1 MLKSV
6 RRTSFLPDLPPLP
19 PSVLSFDGQFVDT
32 SQEIW
37 RFRSSQDG
45 GKTIALPWARQDK
58 ASCLSPRA
66 QHLLKLYFTD
76 RIACKKARTIEND
89 FRMFLR
95 LQKWTRSR
103 HQPLAE
109 WADLTEGL
117 VRAFLQHGVERTAD
131 KGNDF
136 SRLRT
141 FYRWGV
147 ARQYEDFDPGYLDI
161 LRSITAVG
169 NAKGHSVRFRD
180 AIRGPFSSDELLM
193 IGKAVREGLGT
204 SQDRAIVM
212 LHLELGHNPDAS
224 VRLRNSDLIRY
235 ETSSAVV
242 WQLDVPRVKKRIP
255 RRETKRRPISSAL
268 GSLLDSLQKGG
279 PEESLLHWLP
289 ASHPEGTINAAMQRF
304 ARAANLVSPRT
315 QLRLR
320 MNARRFRF
328 SIATH
333 MAEEGASL
341 FHIAE
346 VLDHSDTQNV
356 RVYVETVSS
365 IADSVAQAT
374 DGALAP
380 LVHRFQGKIVA
391 SDEVPNSPGLSH
403 QAIPAAVPHL
413 GIPHLDVGGIG
424 YCSRDAARD
433 GLCQLLPP
441 VSCYL
446 CPSFAALQ
454 TGPHRQ
460 MLESIDE
467 FLRFHEPHSDRRI
480 LLQLDQV
487 RMAIRQ
493 VIAGIDAPETSG
505 S

>member
-1 MLKSV
+1 MLNVARHVS
-6 RRTSFLPDLPPLP
+6 RLQDLPPLP
-19 PSVLSFDGQFVDT
+19 TSVLSFDGQFVD
-32 SQEIW
+32 SSEAIW
-37 RFRSSQDG
+37 RVRASQDG
-45 GKTIALPWARQDK
+45 GKIIELDWARQEK
-58 ASCLSPRA
+58 ENILSSRA
-66 QHLLKLYFTD
+66 QYLLKFYFID
-76 RIACKKARTIEND
+76 RISRKKPSTIEND
-89 FRMFLR
+89 FHMFLR
-95 LQKWTRSR
+95 LQRWLRSR
-103 HQPLAE
+103 NQPLAE

-117 VRAFLQHGVERTAD
+117 VRAFLQHGLEHTAD

-147 ARQYEDFDPGYLDI
+147 ARQYEDFDPAFLDI

-180 AIRGPFSSDELLM
+180 PLRGPFTSDELLL
-193 IGKAVREGLGT
+193 IGGAVREGLGT

-212 LHLELGHNPDAS
+212 LHMELGHNPVAS

-235 ETSSAVV
+235 ETDSSVV

-255 RRETKRRPISSAL
+255 RRETKRRPISHAL

-279 PEESLLHWLP
+279 LESPLLHWLP
-289 ASHPEGTINAAMQRF
+289 TSHPEGTINAAMRRF
-304 ARAANLVSPRT
+304 AEAAHLISPRT
-315 QLRLR
+315 QYRMK

-356 RVYVETVSS
+356 RVYVETASS
-365 IADSVAQAT
+365 IADPVARAT
-374 DGALAP
+374 DGALTP
-380 LVHRFQGKIVA
+380 LVHRFQGAIVDA
-391 SDEVPNSPGLSH
+391 NNSGSPSH
-403 QAIPAAVPHL
+403 QRIPATIPQL

-424 YCSRDAARD
+424 YCGRDAATE

-441 VSCYL
+441 LSCYL

-460 MLESIDE
+460 MLVSIDQ
-467 FLRFHEPHSDRRI
+467 FLQFQEAQSDRRI
-480 LLQLDQV
+480 LLQLDHV
-487 RMAIRQ
+487 RTAIRQ
-493 VIAGIDAPETSG
+493 VIEGIDAHKTG
-505 S
+505 VL

>member
-1 MLKSV
+1 V
-6 RRTSFLPDLPPLP
+6 
-19 PSVLSFDGQFVDT
+19 
-32 SQEIW
+32 
-37 RFRSSQDG
+37 DG
-45 GKTIALPWARQDK
+45 GKRIDLDWARQEQ
-58 ASCLSPRA
+58 ANVLGSHA
-66 QHLLKLYFTD
+66 QDLLKLYFAD
-76 RIACKKARTIEND
+76 RITRKKARTIEND

-95 LQKWTRSR
+95 LQKWLCSR
-103 HQPLAE
+103 NQPLAG
-109 WADLTEGL
+109 WTDLTEGMA
-117 VRAFLQHGVERTAD
+117 RAFLQHGVDHTAD

-147 ARQYEDFDPGYLDI
+147 ARQYEDFDPGFLDI

-180 AIRGPFSSDELLM
+180 ALRGPFTSDELLL
-193 IGKAVREGLGT
+193 IGRAVREDLGT
-204 SQDRAIVM
+204 SRDRAVVM

-224 VRLRNSDLIRY
+224 VRLRNSDLIHY
-235 ETSSAVV
+235 ETSSAVR

-255 RRETKRRPISSAL
+255 RCETKRRPISDAL
-268 GSLLDSLQKGG
+268 GSLLETLQKGG
-279 PEESLLHWLP
+279 PEDPLLHWLQG
-289 ASHPEGTINAAMQRF
+289 SQPEGTINVAMRRF
-304 ARAANLVSPRT
+304 AESADLISPRT
-315 QLRLR
+315 QQRLR

-356 RVYVETVSS
+356 KVYVETASS
-365 IADSVAQAT
+365 IADPLARAT
-374 DGALAP
+374 DGALMP
-380 LVHRFQGKIVA
+380 LVRRFQGRIVDFVDA
-391 SDEVPNSPGLSH
+391 SDLSH
-403 QAIPAAVPHL
+403 QKIPAVAPHL

-424 YCSRDAARD
+424 YCGRDAARE

-441 VSCYL
+441 LSCYL

-467 FLRFHEPHSDRRI
+467 FLQIHAPHSDRRI

-487 RMAIRQ
+487 RTAIRQ
-493 VIAGIDAPETSG
+493 VIDGIEARETSL

>member
-1 MLKSV
+1 MRNAA
-6 RRTSFLPDLPPLP
+6 RRAPQLADLPSPSR
-19 PSVLSFDGQFVDT
+19 SVLSFDGQLVDT
-32 SQEIW
+32 SKEIW
-37 RFRSSQDG
+37 RLRSSLDG
-45 GKTIALPWARQDK
+45 GKRIDLDWARQKK
-58 ASCLSPRA
+58 ANVLGLHA
-66 QHLLKLYFTD
+66 QGLLRLYFAD
-76 RIACKKARTIEND
+76 RITRKKARTIEND

-95 LQKWTRSR
+95 LQKWLSSR
-103 HQPLAE
+103 NQLLCE

-117 VRAFLQHGVERTAD
+117 VRAFLQHGVEHTAD

-147 ARQYEDFDPGYLDI
+147 ARQYEDFDPGFLDI

-180 AIRGPFSSDELLM
+180 VLRGPFTSDELLL
-193 IGKAVREGLGT
+193 IGRAVREGLGT

-212 LHLELGHNPDAS
+212 LHMELGHNPDAS

-235 ETSSAVV
+235 ETTSAVV

-255 RRETKRRPISSAL
+255 RRETKRRPISHAL
-268 GSLLDSLQKGG
+268 GSLLTSLHYGSADD
-279 PEESLLHWLP
+279 PLLHWLP
-289 ASHPEGTINAAMQRF
+289 ASHPEGTINQAMRRF
-304 ARAANLVSPRT
+304 AEAAHLISPRT
-315 QLRLR
+315 QHRLR

-356 RVYVETVSS
+356 RVYVETASS
-365 IADSVAQAT
+365 IADPVARAT
-374 DGALAP
+374 DGALTP
-380 LVHRFQGKIVA
+380 LVHRFQGRMVD
-391 SDEVPNSPGLSH
+391 SDGPGGLSH
-403 QAIPAAVPHL
+403 QRIPAATPHL
-413 GIPHLDVGGIG
+413 RIPPLDVGGIG
-424 YCSRDAARD
+424 YCGRDVVRE

-441 VSCYL
+441 LSCYL
-446 CPSFAALQ
+446 CPSFAALR

-460 MLESIDE
+460 MLASIDE
-467 FLRFHEPHSDRRI
+467 SLRLQEPQSDRRI
-480 LLQLDQV
+480 LVQLDQV
-487 RMAIRQ
+487 RAAIRQ
-493 VIAGIDAPETSG
+493 VIEGIDAEETSA

>member
-1 MLKSV
+1 V
-6 RRTSFLPDLPPLP
+6 
-19 PSVLSFDGQFVDT
+19 VSFDGQLVDT
-32 SQEIW
+32 SQTIW
-37 RFRSSQDG
+37 RVRASLDG
-45 GKTIALPWARQDK
+45 GKMIELDWAHQEK
-58 ASCLSPRA
+58 EMVLGSRA
-66 QHLLKLYFTD
+66 QYLLKLYFAD
-76 RIACKKARTIEND
+76 RITRKKARTIEND

-95 LQKWTRSR
+95 LQKWLHSCN
-103 HQPLAE
+103 QPLAE

-117 VRAFLQHGVERTAD
+117 VRAFLQHGIQHTAD

-147 ARQYEDFDPGYLDI
+147 VRQYGDFDSGFLDI

-180 AIRGPFSSDELLM
+180 ALRGPFTPDELLL
-193 IGKAVREGLGT
+193 IARSVREGVGS

-212 LHLELGHNPDAS
+212 LHMELGHNPVAS
-224 VRLRNSDLIRY
+224 ARLRNSDLIRY

-255 RRETKRRPISSAL
+255 RRETKRRPISDAL
-268 GSLLDSLQKGG
+268 GSLLKSLQQGG
-279 PEESLLHWLP
+279 PEGPLLHWLP
-289 ASHPEGTINAAMQRF
+289 ASHPEGTINAAMRRF
-304 ARAANLVSPRT
+304 AEAAHLVSPRT
-315 QLRLR
+315 QHRLK

-356 RVYVETVSS
+356 RVYVETASS
-365 IADSVAQAT
+365 IADPVAQAT
-374 DGALAP
+374 DGALTP
-380 LVHRFQGKIVA
+380 LVHRFQGRIVD
-391 SDEVPNSPGLSH
+391 SDDTSSPSH
-403 QAIPAAVPHL
+403 QRIPATIPQM

-424 YCSRDAARD
+424 YCGRDAARD

-441 VSCYL
+441 LSCYI

-460 MLESIDE
+460 MLTSIE
-467 FLRFHEPHSDRRI
+467 GFLQFQEPHSDRRI

-487 RMAIRQ
+487 RTAIRQ
-493 VIAGIDAPETSG
+493 VIEATDAVETDAS
-505 S
+505 